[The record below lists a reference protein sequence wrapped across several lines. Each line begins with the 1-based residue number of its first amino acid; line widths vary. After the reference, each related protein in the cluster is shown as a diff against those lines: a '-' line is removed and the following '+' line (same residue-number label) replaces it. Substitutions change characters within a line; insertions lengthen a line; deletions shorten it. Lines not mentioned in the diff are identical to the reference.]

1 MLYTSS
7 AFTCAPS
14 NIVPFTVK
22 RFATFET
29 SSHFKFFDDFDAS
42 KASNSSDVVGVA
54 LLLVVVVLRCFLRV
68 FVLSFVF
75 LHAVEA
81 AQHEEDFFVVERVVA
96 VVKVVV
102 ATMVVVTMKRSCDQ
116 TAFVLNDGKSP
127 SPWYSQT
134 KKESAERKRERKK
147 KAAAAAK
154 CLCIK
159 SLSHVPLSVF
169 SL

>member
-1 MLYTSS
+1 M
-7 AFTCAPS
+7 
-14 NIVPFTVK
+14 K

-29 SSHFKFFDDFDAS
+29 SSHFKFFDDFAS
-42 KASNSSDVVGVA
+42 KASISFDVVVVVA

-134 KKESAERKRERKK
+134 KKESAEKEREKKKSSGSGKVLVYKVSLPRSSLCFLSLTGERKEK
-147 KAAAAAK
+147 KV
-154 CLCIK
+154 
-159 SLSHVPLSVF
+159 SRY
-169 SL
+169 